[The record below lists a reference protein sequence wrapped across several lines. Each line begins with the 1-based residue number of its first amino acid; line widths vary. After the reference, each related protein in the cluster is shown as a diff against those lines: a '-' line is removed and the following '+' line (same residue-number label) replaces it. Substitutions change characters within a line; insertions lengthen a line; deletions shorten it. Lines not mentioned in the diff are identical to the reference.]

1 MSLRPH
7 PEDLHAMDSNG
18 ARSPEIH
25 HPRPTRPPQLQ
36 RRVTISTDADNDE
49 QQSPTWRH
57 YAPANAALNTEK
69 LAQSTEG
76 STTEVTRNV
85 IQRPPSAPP
94 ALNHP
99 PPTPTTIHPILAVR
113 SILRAHARMRL
124 AWDIRFSPDAPT
136 VPVRMRAN
144 HRYST
149 GAISTVSTIT
159 HGRPRSNTQPQADLA
174 PDLELASDMTARL
187 NYNYNSVPAAA
198 TGTGTGTGAFAD
210 HSLALEPATTPPRP
224 RMLIVCR
231 DLLPWLI
238 PVYARDPEVG
248 CTVIDVV
255 RGIYNALQ
263 VSVEVAGQMRSGGEG
278 QAQTQAQPRMERRR
292 VDWLR
297 DKTLFVCLGR
307 DEALARRRLPGRA
320 NLWSEVFVLTL
331 ARREQR

>member
-7 PEDLHAMDSNG
+7 PEDLHAMENG
-18 ARSPEIH
+18 ARSPEIY
-25 HPRPTRPPQLQ
+25 HPRPTRPAQLQ
-36 RRVTISTDADNDE
+36 RRVTISTDPDDE
-49 QQSPTWRH
+49 QQLSPTWRH
-57 YAPANAALNTEK
+57 YAPANGALNTEK
-69 LAQSTEG
+69 VAQSTEG
-76 STTEVTRNV
+76 STTEVAKNV

-99 PPTPTTIHPILAVR
+99 APTPTTIHPILAVR

-124 AWDIRFSPDAPT
+124 AWDVRFSPDAPS
-136 VPVRMRAN
+136 VPVRMHAN

-149 GAISTVSTIT
+149 GAISTLSTT
-159 HGRPRSNTQPQADLA
+159 TTATTTTVGRPRSNTQPQADLV

-187 NYNYNSVPAAA
+187 NFNYSSVPAAPGTN
-198 TGTGTGTGAFAD
+198 TGTGIFAN
-210 HSLALEPATTPPRP
+210 HPLALEPATTPPRP

-248 CTVIDVV
+248 CTVLDVV
-255 RGIYNALQ
+255 RGIYSALQ
-263 VSVEVAGQMRSGGEG
+263 VSVEVAGQMRSTGE
-278 QAQTQAQPRMERRR
+278 RVERRR

-297 DKTLFVCLGR
+297 EKTLFVCLGR
-307 DEALARRRLPGRA
+307 DEALARRRLPGRE